1 VWKDTGDVPVIIST
15 KIWAERILLMRVE
28 TLKARKT
35 EESERLRKR
44 EEEAREQ
51 SERLW
56 MREEEAREQS
66 ERLWKREEE
75 AREQEEEAR
84 EQRERLRKK
93 KESEMSSYSA
103 VIQES
108 LLQRN
113 RVRDRVLPA
122 EQLRAYIKL
131 GQWGDV
137 LQWKVSMCI
146 L

>member
-1 VWKDTGDVPVIIST
+1 MVDLLCRKVDRRLRNFDRPECRRTLATEPVPIST
-15 KIWAERILLMRVE
+15 QIWAERLLLMRVE

-35 EESERLRKR
+35 EENERLWKR

-56 MREEEAREQS
+56 KTED
-66 ERLWKREEE
+66 E

-84 EQRERLRKK
+84 EQRERLRKR
-93 KESEMSSYSA
+93 KESHMSSYSA
-103 VIQES
+103 VIQEF

-122 EQLRAYIKL
+122 EELRAYINS
-131 GQWGDV
+131 GQ
-137 LQWKVSMCI
+137 
-146 L
+146 